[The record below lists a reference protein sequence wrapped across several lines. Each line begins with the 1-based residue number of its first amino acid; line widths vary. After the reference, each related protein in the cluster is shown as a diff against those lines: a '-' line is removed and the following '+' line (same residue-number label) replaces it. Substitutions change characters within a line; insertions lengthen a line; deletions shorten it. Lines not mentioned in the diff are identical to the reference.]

1 MIHLGTGWELL
12 IIRTVKEVS
21 SMKRC
26 IACGMPMNK
35 KEHYAMGDKNK
46 DYCIYCMRPDGSM
59 QSYEEKIESTADF
72 IVKTQGIDK
81 EAARLSAK
89 DIMSK
94 LPAWKNRK

>member
-1 MIHLGTGWELL
+1 
-12 IIRTVKEVS
+12 
-21 SMKRC
+21 MKRC

-35 KEHYAMGDKNK
+35 KEDYAMGDENK
-46 DYCIYCMRPDGSM
+46 DYCIYCMKPDGSM
-59 QSYEEKIESTADF
+59 QSYEEKLESTAVF

>member
-1 MIHLGTGWELL
+1 
-12 IIRTVKEVS
+12 
-21 SMKRC
+21 MKRC

-35 KEHYAMGDKNK
+35 KEDYAMGDENK

-59 QSYEEKIESTADF
+59 QSYEEKLESTADF